1 MMKSN
6 LKTALRPVPLL
17 LLATG
22 IGAGLIACGSSSDG
36 DVPSVSGQVVG
47 SYYENAVVCLE
58 GSTKLTCDSNSGTVR
73 TGADGSFKVTGTN
86 SGALLVTVGT
96 DAIRHDALGDA
107 GTKVTQKLV
116 FRAPNGHTGIID
128 AISTELTAIMD
139 ANGGNFAT
147 ASAQLAARIGV
158 SEANLLA
165 DVNKVSGAD
174 QAKLKT
180 ENDNFTAVIA
190 AAGTQSANAD
200 VANAISAGA
209 ALGNIKNI
217 VVIYA
222 ENRGFDN
229 LYGLFPGAN
238 GVPGVNPTS
247 TSAYVPQKDIDNST
261 LPVLPPTWGGMTA
274 AGQSLVI
281 TQAQTANLPNKPFQI
296 DDANSPISMPQSVIS
311 RDLVHR
317 FYNNQMQ
324 INGGANDKF
333 AAYSDAGGLT
343 MGYYDGSKMK
353 MWDIAKQYAL
363 ADNLFIGAFGG
374 SFLTHQYLICACAPQ
389 YPNADTSVAAGSIA
403 KIDLDSKGNFVRL
416 TPSATAPT
424 SVLNGAPAY
433 ANDGA
438 ITPADSTGMFY
449 AVNTMQPPYQPS
461 SNAPAGSDSSHLF
474 ADTTKSTTLP
484 PQTQKNIG
492 DMLTSKNV
500 DWAWYSGAWAS
511 TTANA
516 TSATRGAFANPPN
529 FQFHHQPFNYFANM
543 DPVKNPTYRAA
554 HLKDYDTQFVAD
566 AAAGTLPPV
575 AFYKPQGNLNQH
587 AGYASVADGDAHIAN
602 VIAQL
607 KKSPQWKN
615 MLVIVTYDENGGF
628 FDHASP
634 PKGDRWGPGTRVPAI
649 IVSPYVKKGSVD
661 HTQYDSASILRAIT
675 HRFNLPVLDGLTVR
689 DKALAANGAKP
700 MGDFSAALALTP
712 QE

>member
-1 MMKSN
+1 MKSK
-6 LKTALRPVPLL
+6 LHLALRPLPLTL
-17 LLATG
+17 LTLG
-22 IGAGLIACGSSSDG
+22 IGAGLAACGSSSSD
-36 DVPSVSGQVVG
+36 DVPSIKGQVVG

-58 GSTKLTCDSNSGTVR
+58 SATAKLTCDSNSGTAR
-73 TGADGSFKVTGTN
+73 TAADGSFAITGTDK
-86 SGALLVTVGT
+86 GALLVTVGT

-107 GTKVTQKLV
+107 GTKVTQKLLL
-116 FRAPNGHTGIID
+116 RAPNGHTAFID
-128 AISTELTAIMD
+128 AISTELATLMD
-139 ANGGNFAT
+139 ANGGDFGA
-147 ASAQLAARIGV
+147 ASAQLAAKLGV
-158 SEANLLA
+158 SADNLLA
-165 DVNKVSGAD
+165 DINKVSGDD
-174 QAKLKT
+174 QAKLKA
-180 ENDNFTAVIA
+180 ENASVSDLIA
-190 AAGTQSANAD
+190 AASTQSAPAD
-200 VANAISAGA
+200 VAA
-209 ALGNIKNI
+209 ALTGGLALNNIKNI

-238 GVPGVNPTS
+238 GVPGVNPS
-247 TSAYVPQKDIDNST
+247 ATSAYVPQKDYDGST

-281 TQAQTANLPNKPFQI
+281 TQAQTANMANKPFQI
-296 DDANSPISMPQSVIS
+296 DDVNSPIAMAQSVIS

-363 ADNLFIGAFGG
+363 ADNLYIGAFGG

-389 YPNADTSVAAGSIA
+389 YPNADKSVAAGSIA
-403 KIDLDSKGNFVRL
+403 KIDLDAKGNFLRL
-416 TPSATAPT
+416 TPSATAPA

-438 ITPADSTGMFY
+438 ITPADASGMFY
-449 AVNTMQPPYQPS
+449 AVNTMQPPFQPS
-461 SNAPAGSDSSHLF
+461 SNSFAADDSTHLY
-474 ADTTKSTTLP
+474 ADTGKATTLP

-492 DMLTSKNV
+492 DMLSGKNI
-500 DWAWYSGAWAS
+500 DWAWYAGAWND
-511 TTANA
+511 TTAA
-516 TSATRGAFANPPN
+516 TTGQTRGAINNPPN

-543 DPVKNPTYRAA
+543 DPVKNPAYRAA

-566 AAAGTLPPV
+566 AAAGKLPPV

-587 AGYASVADGDAHIAN
+587 AGYASVADGDAHIAD
-602 VIAQL
+602 VIAKL

-628 FDHASP
+628 YDHASP

-649 IVSPYVKKGSVD
+649 IVSPYVKKGTVD

-675 HRFNLPVLDGLTVR
+675 HRFNLPVLDGLSVR

>member
-1 MMKSN
+1 MKSKLN
-6 LKTALRPVPLL
+6 LALRPLPLL
-17 LLATG
+17 LAAAGIVAALA
-22 IGAGLIACGSSSDG
+22 ACGSSSSS
-36 DVPSVSGQVVG
+36 DVPSINGQVVG
-47 SYYENAVVCLE
+47 SYYENAAVCLE
-58 GSTKLTCDSNSGTVR
+58 SSTAKLTCDSSAGTVR
-73 TGADGSFKVTGTN
+73 TAADGSFKYTGTR
-86 SGALLVTVGT
+86 SGALLVTIDT
-96 DAIRHDALGDA
+96 DAIRHEAIGDA
-107 GTKVTQKLV
+107 GTKVTQKLI
-116 FRAPNGHTGIID
+116 FRAPNGHTGIIS
-128 AISTELTAIMD
+128 AITTELAALMD
-139 ANGGNFAT
+139 ANGGDFAK
-147 ASAQLAARIGV
+147 ASSTLAARLGV
-158 SEANLLA
+158 SEANLVA
-165 DVNKVSGAD
+165 DINKVSGDD
-174 QAKLKT
+174 QAKLKAEADVMT
-180 ENDNFTAVIA
+180 GVIA
-190 AAGTQSANAD
+190 NAASQSAAADIAGT
-200 VANAISAGA
+200 ITAGA
-209 ALGNIKNI
+209 ALANIKNI

-238 GVPGVNPTS
+238 GVPGVNPSS
-247 TSAYVPQKDIDNST
+247 TGGYTAQKDFDGST

-281 TQAQTANLPNKPFQI
+281 TQQQSANLPNKPFQI
-296 DDANSPISMPQSVIS
+296 DDANSPIAMPQSVIT

-324 INGGANDKF
+324 INGGKNDKF

-389 YPNADTSVAAGSIA
+389 YPNADKSVAAGSIA
-403 KIDLDSKGNFVRL
+403 RIDVDSNGNFVRL

-438 ITPADSTGMFY
+438 ITPADATGMFY
-449 AVNTMQPPYQPS
+449 AVNTMQPPFQPS
-461 SNAPAGSDSSHLF
+461 SNAPAASDNTHLY
-474 ADTTKSTTLP
+474 ADTGKANTLP

-492 DMLTSKNV
+492 DLLTAKNI
-500 DWAWYSGAWAS
+500 DWAWYAGAWNS

-516 TSATRGAFANPPN
+516 TSANRAAFSNPPN

-543 DPVKNPTYRAA
+543 DPVKNPAYRAA
-554 HLKDYDTQFVAD
+554 HLKDYDTQFVSDVAN
-566 AAAGTLPPV
+566 GTLPPV

-587 AGYASVADGDAHIAN
+587 AGYASVADGDAHIAD

-628 FDHASP
+628 YDHAAP

-649 IVSPYVKKGSVD
+649 IISPYVKKGTVD

-675 HRFNLPVLDGLTVR
+675 HRFNLPVLDGLVTR
-689 DKALAANGAKP
+689 DKALVASGAKP

>member
-1 MMKSN
+1 MN
-6 LKTALRPVPLL
+6 TPLKTALRPVPLL
-17 LLATG
+17 LLAAG
-22 IGAGLIACGSSSDG
+22 VGAGLIACGSSSDSA
-36 DVPSVSGQVVG
+36 PTLSGQVVG

-58 GSTKLTCDSNSGTVR
+58 STTTKLTCDSNSGSVR
-73 TGADGSFKVTGTN
+73 TGADGSFKITGAN
-86 SGALLVTVGT
+86 SGAVLVTVGT

-128 AISTELTAIMD
+128 AISTELAAIMD
-139 ANGGNFAT
+139 ANGGNYAQAVT
-147 ASAQLAARIGV
+147 QLAGRIGV

-165 DVNKVSGAD
+165 DVNKVSGDD
-174 QAKLKT
+174 QARLKA

-190 AAGTQSANAD
+190 AASTQSANAD
-200 VANAISAGA
+200 VASAISAGA

-238 GVPGVNPTS
+238 GIPGVNPTS
-247 TSAYVPQKDIDNST
+247 TSAYVPQKDYDNST

-281 TQAQTANLPNKPFQI
+281 TQAQSANLPNKPFQI
-296 DDANSPISMPQSVIS
+296 DDPNSPIAMPQSVIS

-389 YPNADTSVAAGSIA
+389 YPNADTSPAAGSIA
-403 KIDLDSKGNFVRL
+403 KIDVDSKGNFVRL

-438 ITPADSTGMFY
+438 ITPADATGMFY
-449 AVNTMQPPYQPS
+449 AVNTMQPAFQPS
-461 SNAPAGSDSSHLF
+461 SNAPASSDSTHLY
-474 ADTTKSTTLP
+474 ADTSKSNTLP

-492 DMLTSKNV
+492 DMLTSKNI
-500 DWAWYSGAWAS
+500 DWAWYAGAWNS

-554 HLKDYDTQFVAD
+554 HLKDYDTQFVNDVAN
-566 AAAGTLPPV
+566 GTLPPV

-587 AGYASVADGDAHIAN
+587 AGYASVADGDAHIAS

-628 FDHASP
+628 YDHAAP

-649 IVSPYVKKGSVD
+649 IVSPFVKKGSVD

>member
-1 MMKSN
+1 MKTNMM
-6 LKTALRPVPLL
+6 RPLPLML
-17 LLATG
+17 MSIG
-22 IGAGLIACGSSSDG
+22 VGAGLIACGSSNTND
-36 DVPSVSGQVVG
+36 PSLTGQVVG
-47 SYYENAVVCLE
+47 SYYENAVVCVE
-58 GSTKLTCDSNSGTVR
+58 SSTTKLTCDSNSASVR
-73 TGADGSFKVTGTN
+73 TATDGSFKLAGIS
-86 SGALLVTVGT
+86 SGALLVNVGT

-116 FRAPNGHTGIID
+116 FRAPNGHTGFVD
-128 AISTELTAIMD
+128 AITTELVTIMD
-139 ANGGNFAT
+139 SNGGDFAG
-147 ASAQLAARIGV
+147 ASTKLAAKLGV
-158 SEANLLA
+158 SEANLIA
-165 DVNKVSGAD
+165 DINKVSGDD
-174 QAKLKT
+174 QAKLKA
-180 ENDNFTAVIA
+180 ENASVTDVIA
-190 AAGTQSANAD
+190 AASTLSAPAD
-200 VANAISAGA
+200 IATTLSAGL
-209 ALGNIKNI
+209 ALNNIKNI

-238 GVPGVNPTS
+238 GVPGVNLTS
-247 TSAYVPQKDIDNST
+247 TSAYVPQKDIDGST
-261 LPVLPPTWGGMTA
+261 LPVLPPTWGGMAA
-274 AGQSLVI
+274 AGQSVVI
-281 TQAQTANLPNKPFQI
+281 TQAQSANLPNKPFQI
-296 DDANSPISMPQSVIS
+296 DDANSPLYMAQSTIT

-333 AAYSDAGGLT
+333 AAYTDAGGLT

-389 YPNADTSVAAGSIA
+389 YPNADTSVASGSIA

-416 TPSATAPT
+416 TPSASAPS

-461 SNAPAGSDSSHLF
+461 SNSFAADDSTHLF
-474 ADTTKSTTLP
+474 ADTTKSNTLP

-492 DMLTSKNV
+492 DMLTGKNI
-500 DWAWYSGAWAS
+500 DWAWYAGAWKD
-511 TTANA
+511 TTAA
-516 TSATRGAFANPPN
+516 TTGQTRGTIPNPPN

-543 DPVKNPTYRAA
+543 DPVKNPAYRAA

-587 AGYASVADGDAHIAN
+587 AGYASVADGDAHIAD
-602 VIAQL
+602 VIAKL

-628 FDHASP
+628 YDHASP

-649 IVSPYVKKGSVD
+649 IVSPYVKKGTVD

-675 HRFNLPVLDGLTVR
+675 HRFNLPVLDGLNTR

>member
-1 MMKSN
+1 MTST
-6 LKTALRPVPLL
+6 LKTVLRPLPLM
-17 LLATG
+17 LLAAG

-36 DVPSVSGQVVG
+36 DVPTLSGQVVG
-47 SYYENAVVCLE
+47 SYYENASVCVE
-58 GSTKLTCDSNSGTVR
+58 SASARLTCDANSGSVR

-96 DAIRHDALGDA
+96 DAIRHDAPGDA
-107 GTKVTQKLV
+107 GTKVAQKLV
-116 FRAPNGHTGIID
+116 FRAPNGHTGIVD
-128 AISTELTAIMD
+128 AISTELSAIMD
-139 ANGGNFAT
+139 ANGGDFAK

-158 SEANLLA
+158 AESNLLA
-165 DVNKVSGAD
+165 DVNKVGGDD
-174 QAKLKT
+174 QARLKA

-190 AAGTQSANAD
+190 AAATRGASAD
-200 VANAISAGA
+200 VAGAISAGA

-238 GVPGVNPTS
+238 GVPGVNPSS
-247 TSAYVPQKDIDNST
+247 TGGYAPQKDVDNST

-274 AGQSLVI
+274 AGQSVVV
-281 TQAQTANLPNKPFQI
+281 TQAQSANLPNKPFQI
-296 DDANSPISMPQSVIS
+296 DDANSPIGLPQSIIT

-333 AAYSDAGGLT
+333 ALYSDAGGLT

-389 YPNADTSVAAGSIA
+389 YPNADKSVAAASIS
-403 KIDLDSKGNFVRL
+403 KIDVDAKGNFVRL
-416 TPSATAPT
+416 TPSATSPA
-424 SVLNGAPAY
+424 SVLNGAQTY
-433 ANDGA
+433 ANDSTL
-438 ITPADSTGMFY
+438 TPADAGGMFY
-449 AVNTMQPPYQPS
+449 AVNTMQPPFQPS
-461 SNAPAGSDSSHLF
+461 SNAPAGADATHLY
-474 ADTTKSTTLP
+474 ADPAKANTLP

-492 DMLTSKNV
+492 DMLTSKSI
-500 DWAWYSGAWAS
+500 DWAWYAGAWNG

-516 TSATRGAFANPPN
+516 TAATRGGFANPPN
-529 FQFHHQPFNYFANM
+529 FQFHHQPFNYYAEM
-543 DPVKNPTYRAA
+543 DPVANPAYRAA

-566 AAAGTLPPV
+566 VAAGTLPPV

-587 AGYASVADGDAHIAN
+587 AGYASVADGDAHIAD
-602 VIAQL
+602 VIAKL
-607 KKSPQWKN
+607 KQSPQWKN

-628 FDHASP
+628 YDHAAP

-649 IVSPYVKKGSVD
+649 IVSPFVKKGTVD

-689 DKALAANGAKP
+689 DQALAANGAKP